1 MEQSNSEVI
10 IIGISTILILLI
22 TIGIV
27 FLFSVFQKRK
37 NELLEAQERAKKAFE
52 RVITETQ
59 IEIRE

>member
-10 IIGISTILILLI
+10 IIGFSTILILLI

-27 FLFSVFQKRK
+27 FLSSVFQKRK

-52 RVITETQ
+52 RVITE
-59 IEIRE
+59 I